1 MGVRGRSGERVA
13 SQGGEQQVRRVSGRQ
28 ESEQQGG
35 RETAG
40 GENHWRENG
49 WGREWLGK
57 QEGYEGQLIAGRLL
71 MPVEIRLLKL
81 SMNGNRQAFQP
92 KR

>member
-13 SQGGEQQVRRVSGRQ
+13 SQGGEQQVRRASGRR
-28 ESEQQGG
+28 ESERQGG
-35 RETAG
+35 REMAG
-40 GENHWRENG
+40 GENRWRENS

-57 QEGYEGQLIAGRLL
+57 REGYEGQVIAGRLL

-92 KR
+92 K